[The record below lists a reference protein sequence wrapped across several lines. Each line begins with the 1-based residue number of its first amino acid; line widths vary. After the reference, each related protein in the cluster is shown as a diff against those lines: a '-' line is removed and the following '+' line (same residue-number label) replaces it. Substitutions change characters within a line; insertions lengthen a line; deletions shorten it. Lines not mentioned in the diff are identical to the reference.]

1 MPAQVACLFTLIML
15 CSCSGI
21 KQVVKGFWTIDKIEY
36 KKQDL
41 FYDILSNV
49 IIFERNKCNMPTF
62 YEYHKIESNEQGV
75 WEVTQEGDKYYLTI
89 KTGNDIFAGKHN
101 ICFKKDYENKL
112 IKMFITSDSLFVEC
126 RKGLFNFDKDNKI
139 IDDYLCK

>member
-1 MPAQVACLFTLIML
+1 MKKKCPLKLLALFTLIML

-62 YEYHKIESNEQGV
+62 LSI
-75 WEVTQEGDKYYLTI
+75 I
-89 KTGNDIFAGKHN
+89 K
-101 ICFKKDYENKL
+101 
-112 IKMFITSDSLFVEC
+112 
-126 RKGLFNFDKDNKI
+126 
-139 IDDYLCK
+139 